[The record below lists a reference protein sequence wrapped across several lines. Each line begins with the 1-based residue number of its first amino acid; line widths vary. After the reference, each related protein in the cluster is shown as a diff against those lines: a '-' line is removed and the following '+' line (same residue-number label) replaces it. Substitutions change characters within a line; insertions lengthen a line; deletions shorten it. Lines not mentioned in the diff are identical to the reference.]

1 MTTEATNLAD
11 ILSRVT
17 ELESRNAIRDLVS
30 DYCHGF
36 DKRDY
41 DRFLSIWSPRCVWDI
56 GPPFG
61 RFEGHAGIHEAVHNV
76 LWPAWDE
83 SHHLTTN
90 LRIEF
95 QDESNATSLC
105 DVDCMGKL
113 SGESIC
119 TVVGASYSDILVR
132 EAEGWKIVQRDV
144 QIHYFNPIP
153 GAVLSAPEKT
163 GINSQ

>member
-1 MTTEATNLAD
+1 MTTGVASIAD
-11 ILSRVT
+11 LLGRII
-17 ELESRNAIRDLVS
+17 ELESRAAIRDLVS

-41 DRFLSIWSPRCVWDI
+41 DRFLEIWSENCVWDI

-61 RFEGHAGIHEAVHNV
+61 RFEGHAGIHEAIYEV
-76 LWPAWDE
+76 LWPAWGE
-83 SHHLTTN
+83 THHLTTN

-95 QDESNATSLC
+95 QDENHATSLC

-119 TVVGASYSDILVR
+119 TVVGASYSDTLAR
-132 EAEGWKIVQRDV
+132 EAKGWKILQREV

-153 GAVLSAPEKT
+153 CAVLSAPEAT
-163 GINSQ
+163 PA

>member
-1 MTTEATNLAD
+1 MTTEATAIAD

-17 ELESRNAIRDLVS
+17 ELESRTAIRDLVS

-41 DRFLSIWSPRCVWDI
+41 GRFLSIWSKNCAWEI

-61 RFEGHAGIHEAVHNV
+61 RFQGHAGIHEAIHNV

-83 SHHLTTN
+83 THHLTTN

-95 QDESNATSLC
+95 QDENNATSLC

-119 TVVGASYSDILVR
+119 TVVGASYSDILAR

-153 GAVLSAPEKT
+153 GAVLSAPEEPPA
-163 GINSQ
+163 